1 MSKINELRTNR
12 AKTWEQAK
20 AFLDSHRDEKGLLSA
35 EDTATYERMEQEIV
49 NLGHEIER
57 QERLDAMEREMQV
70 ATSKP
75 LTSKPD
81 NQKQDEKTGRASDA
95 YKKAFWNQV
104 RRVSTPE
111 IRDAMQEGVD
121 TEGGYLVPDSFEYN
135 LIQALT
141 EANVVRSLAHTFT
154 TSGGDHKIPV
164 VSSHGNA
171 SWVEEEGEIS
181 ESDETFGQQIISAHK
196 VATLIKVSEELLQDS
211 AFDLEGYFRMEF
223 ARRIGE
229 KEEDAFINGN
239 GTHKPLGILAATGG
253 AQIGV
258 TTAAAEKITADELI
272 DLYYSLKAPYRANA
286 VWLLNDSTMKQIR
299 KLKSGDGQYLWVPAL
314 REGGYDTLLGKPIR
328 ISPAFPEITA
338 GGKSVAFGNFDYYW
352 IGDRKGISFRR
363 LNEKYATTGQV
374 GFLATRR
381 VDARLIVPEAIKVL
395 QQKAN

>member
-1 MSKINELRTNR
+1 
-12 AKTWEQAK
+12 
-20 AFLDSHRDEKGLLSA
+20 
-35 EDTATYERMEQEIV
+35 
-49 NLGHEIER
+49 
-57 QERLDAMEREMQV
+57 
-70 ATSKP
+70 
-75 LTSKPD
+75 
-81 NQKQDEKTGRASDA
+81 
-95 YKKAFWNQV
+95 
-104 RRVSTPE
+104 
-111 IRDAMQEGVD
+111 
-121 TEGGYLVPDSFEYN
+121 
-135 LIQALT
+135 
-141 EANVVRSLAHTFT
+141 
-154 TSGGDHKIPV
+154 
-164 VSSHGNA
+164 
-171 SWVEEEGEIS
+171 
-181 ESDETFGQQIISAHK
+181 
-196 VATLIKVSEELLQDS
+196 
-211 AFDLEGYFRMEF
+211 MEF

-272 DLYYSLKAPYRANA
+272 DLYYSLKAPYRSNA